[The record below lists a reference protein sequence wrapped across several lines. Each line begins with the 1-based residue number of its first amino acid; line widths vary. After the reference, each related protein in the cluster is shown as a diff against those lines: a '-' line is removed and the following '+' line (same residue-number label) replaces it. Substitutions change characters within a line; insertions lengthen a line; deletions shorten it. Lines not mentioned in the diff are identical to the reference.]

1 MTDAVLALNTGSS
14 SVKFSVA
21 RAFAPGAPLLWGA
34 AERLGTDRAMITLH
48 SHDDSRQEQSVPGA
62 THANAL
68 QRLLAI
74 LQTDRPD
81 LRIAGV
87 GHRIVHGGHRFT
99 APEPVTP
106 EVLAALED
114 IVPLAPLHQPHGIGA
129 IRAAQDLF
137 PDARHVACFDTAFHA
152 GKPFEHDA
160 YGLPRR
166 YYDEGVRRYGFHG
179 LACQSICTALRAEGF
194 PLDTTRLAI
203 AHLGNGCSVTAV
215 ENGRS
220 KATSMGFSVLDG
232 LTMGTRC
239 GALDPGVI
247 LHLLRTGHSA
257 EEVET
262 LLYHRSGLLGLSGL
276 SSDMRDLTASDRP
289 EAAEAVSHFVAR
301 VVGEVCRAAG
311 AMGGLDVL
319 VFSGGIGENAAPI
332 RTGIMQGLAFLPGR
346 DGSGVETM
354 VRAAREEDVLLRAA
368 AQVSKGR

>member
-1 MTDAVLALNTGSS
+1 MILVVNAGSTS
-14 SVKFSVA
+14 LKA
-21 RAFAPGAPLLWGA
+21 ELFAPDLTSVLSLEIGGIGGA
-34 AERLGTDRAMITLH
+34 ATLTVG
-48 SHDDSRQEQSVPGA
+48 DATTGVDVPDPPA
-62 THANAL
+62 AVAL
-68 QRLLAI
+68 LPRTLEA
-74 LQTDRPD
+74 R
-81 LRIAGV
+81 
-87 GHRIVHGGHRFT
+87 GHPPASLSTAAHRVVHGGALS
-99 APEPVTP
+99 APARTDAAI
-106 EVLAALED
+106 LAAIEAA
-114 IVPLAPLHQPHGIGA
+114 IPLAPLHNPA
-129 IRAAQDLF
+129 NLAPIRALAAAAPDL
-137 PDARHVACFDTAFHA
+137 PQVASFDTAFHA
-152 GKPFEHDA
+152 TCPEVA
-160 YGLPRR
+160 TTYALPADLRAQ
-166 YYDEGVRRYGFHG
+166 GIRRYGFHG
-179 LACQSICTALRAEGF
+179 LACQSICTTLRAEGF

-257 EEVET
+257 EEIET

-289 EAAEAVSHFVAR
+289 EATDAVSHFVAR

-332 RTGIMQGLAFLPGR
+332 RTAIMQGLAFLPGR